1 MSAAGKRLPLEGMTV
16 AVLAADGVD
25 RVELEAPAEA
35 ARRAGASVLVVAPR
49 AGAVRATHEGEE
61 AQSVTADRALA
72 DVKASDVRALILPG
86 GADASRALR
95 SSPAAVGLVRAVMA
109 LDRPVAAIAEG
120 AGVLVA
126 ADAVRGRTLTSD
138 PSLQAE
144 IRDAGGTWVDKPA
157 AVDQRL
163 LTSRSADDVRTF
175 CAKLLDVLA
184 TTETNAIV
192 DEASQESFPAS
203 DAPAWG
209 PSTIGKPSEKEP

>member
-61 AQSVTADRALA
+61 AQSVTA
-72 DVKASDVRALILPG
+72 VRALVLPG

-126 ADAVRGRTLTSD
+126 AD
-138 PSLQAE
+138 
-144 IRDAGGTWVDKPA
+144 
-157 AVDQRL
+157 
-163 LTSRSADDVRTF
+163 
-175 CAKLLDVLA
+175 
-184 TTETNAIV
+184 
-192 DEASQESFPAS
+192 
-203 DAPAWG
+203 
-209 PSTIGKPSEKEP
+209 

>member
-1 MSAAGKRLPLEGMTV
+1 MSVPEKRLPLEGVMV

-25 RVELEAPAEA
+25 RLELEAPVDA

-49 AGAVRATHEGEE
+49 AGVVRATQGGEE
-61 AQSVTADRALA
+61 TDGVTADRALA
-72 DVKASDVRALILPG
+72 DVKPSDVRALIVPG
-86 GADASRALR
+86 GAAARTLR
-95 SSPAAVGLVRAVMA
+95 GSADAVGLVRAVMA

-120 AGVLVA
+120 AGLLVA
-126 ADAVRGRTLTSD
+126 ADAVRGRTLTAD
-138 PSLQAE
+138 PSLQTE

-157 AVDQRL
+157 VVDQRL
-163 LTSRSADDVRTF
+163 LTSRSADDLRAF
-175 CAKLLDVLA
+175 CAKLVDVLA

-209 PSTIGKPSEKEP
+209 PSAIGKSGAGG